1 MNSNN
6 KRPSLAQVS
15 KSSITSPT
23 SHQNLST
30 MPNFKRSGTYVIEKS
45 PSNENSAKTLTRPKV
60 DPIPTPP
67 ITNSKSKLSRIP
79 SLTRK
84 NEQPSSANSQ
94 QSSTSSIETISLTS
108 SINNQETKTS
118 KTQNSL
124 SLIKE
129 KKRAELKKVDSPS
142 EPAQPL
148 PRNIELALK
157 NARRSGQLNLSD
169 FSLGD
174 VPSKVWHLNTQD
186 FGVSK
191 STTIE
196 YGEANEFKWWE
207 QVDLNKLILASNK
220 IKVITKDVQN
230 LNSLVSLDVRICLL
244 F

>member
-6 KRPSLAQVS
+6 KRPSLAQIS

-23 SHQNLST
+23 SHQHLQT

-45 PSNENSAKTLTRPKV
+45 PSNDDTAKTLTRPKV
-60 DPIPTPP
+60 DPIPAPS
-67 ITNSKSKLSRIP
+67 ITNSKTKLSRIP

-84 NEQPSSANSQ
+84 NEPPSSANSQ
-94 QSSTSSIETISLTS
+94 QSSTSTIETISLTS

-118 KTQNSL
+118 SKSQNTL

-129 KKRAELKKVDSPS
+129 KKRAELKKVDASS
-142 EPAQPL
+142 EPAQPPL

-169 FSLGD
+169 FSLVE
-174 VPSKVWHLNTQD
+174 VPSNVWHLNTQD

-191 STTIE
+191 STNLE

-220 IKVITKDVQN
+220 IKIITKDVEN
-230 LNSLVSLDVRICLL
+230 LNSLVSLDVSK
-244 F
+244 

>member
-1 MNSNN
+1 
-6 KRPSLAQVS
+6 
-15 KSSITSPT
+15 
-23 SHQNLST
+23 

-45 PSNENSAKTLTRPKV
+45 PSNDDSAKTLTRPKV
-60 DPIPTPP
+60 EPIPAPP
-67 ITNSKSKLSRIP
+67 ITNAKSKLSRIP

-84 NEQPSSANSQ
+84 NEPSSANSQ
-94 QSSTSSIETISLTS
+94 QSSTSSIETISLAS

-118 KTQNSL
+118 SKSQNSL

-129 KKRAELKKVDSPS
+129 KKRAELKKVDSSS

-148 PRNIELALK
+148 PRNVELALK

-169 FSLGD
+169 FSLD
-174 VPSKVWHLNTQD
+174 EVPSKVWHLNTQD

-220 IKVITKDVQN
+220 IKTITKDVQN
-230 LNSLVSLDVRICLL
+230 LNSLVSLDVSKRFI
-244 F
+244 FKTYITRFQKIIYYIRHV